1 MATGTAHA
9 AAGLVLAGLLAAAA
23 CGGGDAPPD
32 GDPSGAAAG
41 APGSSP
47 GSSPAADDARSA
59 RPIAGCLDVD
69 GPAVA
74 PPAGVTVTPADQER
88 YEQLRLETLRLMIDA
103 ARLALPIGPCQ
114 SRIDRAS
121 WTAAQGDVPA
131 ASDIMAD
138 VAAGLRGAIADAQP

>member
-1 MATGTAHA
+1 MVTVSARARSI
-9 AAGLVLAGLLAAAA
+9 VLAGLLAAA
-23 CGGGDAPPD
+23 CGGSEAPE
-32 GDPSGAAAG
+32 GAAPSGSPPASRDAG
-41 APGSSP
+41 AASSP
-47 GSSPAADDARSA
+47 

-74 PPAGVTVTPADQER
+74 PPAGVAATPADQER
-88 YEQLRLETLRLMIDA
+88 HEQLRLETLRLMIDA

-121 WTAAQGDVPA
+121 WTASQGDVPA
-131 ASDIMAD
+131 ASDIMAE